1 MCFSATASFSLAAT
15 TAAVGFLTLRHVRR
29 PKEFLLA
36 AVPLLFAFQQAVEG
50 ALWLQFSGEGGGAS
64 IAALSLVFLSF
75 AKVLWPGYGALAVL
89 LIEPDRRRRSILGA
103 IATIGFVLSAYLLAD
118 LVREPPAVFIR
129 DHSIAYSS
137 DVNPLS
143 WWQMPYLL
151 CTCAPLFISSHRTI
165 QVFGAVIL
173 LGFAV
178 SAYAYLATFISV
190 WCFFAAG
197 GSALLYFHFR
207 HAAFSATARHP

>member
-15 TAAVGFLTLRHVRR
+15 TATVGFLTLRHVRR

-75 AKVLWPGYGALAVL
+75 AKVLWPFYGALAVL
-89 LIEPDRRRRSILGA
+89 LIEPDSRRRSILGA

-129 DHSIAYSS
+129 DRSIAYSG
-137 DVNPLS
+137 DVSPLS

-151 CTCAPLFISSHRTI
+151 CTCAPLFLSSHRTI

-190 WCFFAAG
+190 WCFFAASS
-197 GSALLYFHFR
+197 SALLYFHFR
-207 HAAFSATARHP
+207 HAAYSATARHP

>member
-15 TAAVGFLTLRHVRR
+15 TAAVGFLTLRRIRR
-29 PKEFLLA
+29 PQEFLLA
-36 AVPLLFAFQQAVEG
+36 IVPLLFASQQAVEG
-50 ALWLQFSGEGGGAS
+50 ALWLQLTGAGSSGN
-64 IAALSLVFLSF
+64 IPALSLAFLII
-75 AKVLWPGYGALAVL
+75 AKVLWPGYGPLAAI
-89 LIEPDRRRRSILGA
+89 LIEPDRRRRPILAA
-103 IATIGFVLSAYLLAD
+103 IGMVGLVLSVYLLSD
-118 LVREPPAVFIR
+118 LVSEPPTVFIR
-129 DHSIAYSS
+129 NRSIAYSG

-143 WWQMPYLL
+143 WWQLPYLL
-151 CTCAPLFISSHRTI
+151 CTCVPLFVSSHRTI

-173 LGFAV
+173 VGFAV

-207 HAAFSATARHP
+207 NTADRSALRHT